1 MNRSTREPVRAS
13 RLIAAGTAAIVAVGL
28 VSAPNGANAAPCRAE
43 PVLAIQLQTVEL
55 TSVSLPTTSLSSATK
70 TPRADITL
78 PQIQGAVTSIVLAAG
93 VIALVPLWY
102 AATPIT
108 LPVSVAIS
116 TFLYTWVSAIGWK
129 IIVPGDPPA
138 PLVALGL
145 GLAGWAVGPVF
156 VVSEALKSLGRYL
169 NSLVSQPD
177 PAAGSASA
185 SHAPRQVQRTKS
197 GLAGSQRTAATSIN
211 ADRTPTAHRSAT
223 TTSKVSTEK
232 KRSGTANSARPAR
245 AKG

>member
-1 MNRSTREPVRAS
+1 VK
-13 RLIAAGTAAIVAVGL
+13 LIAAAIAAVVATGV
-28 VSAPNGANAAPCRAE
+28 VFAPNGATDPVPSRAE
-43 PVLAIQLQTVEL
+43 YVLAVQLPNIEL
-55 TSVSLPTTSLSSATK
+55 ASMSLPDSEAITAAK

-169 NSLVSQPD
+169 NSLFSQPD
-177 PAAGSASA
+177 PAAGTASA

-197 GLAGSQRTAATSIN
+197 GLAGSQRTAATSIR
-211 ADRTPTAHRSAT
+211 ADRTPTAHRSVT

-245 AKG
+245 TKG